1 MNNINSKINEAKKA
15 MKNNEGFT
23 LIELI
28 VVMAIIAILVL
39 LAAPRFL
46 GYTKDAQATAV
57 QQDTKVLTNASQMYA
72 IDHEDKWP
80 VVASETADQTVTVG
94 GVVYKGKKLDEA
106 ALLENYVKST
116 KNPMASYF
124 LITEGTER
132 NQEGEVVKLTAVEN
146 KEGDKIFS
154 HILTEDAT
162 PVE

>member
-1 MNNINSKINEAKKA
+1 MNNINAKINEAKKA

-72 IDHEDKWP
+72 IDHEDNWP
-80 VVASETADQTVTVG
+80 VAEGEADQTVIVD
-94 GVVYKGKKLDEA
+94 GVTYKGKALDEA

-124 LITEGTER
+124 LITEGAEQ
-132 NQEGEVVKLTAVEN
+132 NQEGEVVKLESVEN

-154 HILTEDAT
+154 HILKEDAAV
-162 PVE
+162 VE